1 MMFEN
6 VDGWTSPC
14 HVHIA
19 SHSVQALLEAFF
31 HFFFKYKNAVLMVK
45 PNKKG
50 LKILGRIDR
59 LTYYFEMFYLEK
71 NVYI

>member
-1 MMFEN
+1 MKFGFNWPSGFLEEMMFEN

-31 HFFFKYKNAVLMVK
+31 HFFFKYKNTL
-45 PNKKG
+45 
-50 LKILGRIDR
+50 L
-59 LTYYFEMFYLEK
+59 YL
-71 NVYI
+71 II